1 MNIRTFLTATLL
13 FASVAVGLRA
23 GEPRNCNIIP
33 APQSL
38 TEGPGF
44 FTVTSGTRVSAPKA
58 PSVARILSDKLSRAT
73 GYNIPVS
80 RKGGKGAISF
90 VINKKIKGDE
100 AYTLTVTP
108 EMVRAEASTPHG
120 LWNAAQTFLQLLPP
134 QVESPTTV
142 SGIAWK
148 APACTIN
155 DSPRFAY
162 RGTLIDVCRHF
173 FTIDELKHQIDVLS
187 LYKINNLHLHLT
199 EDQGWRVEI
208 KKYPKLTEVGAWRDT
223 ENGRYGGFYTQ
234 EQLKDLVQYAADRYI
249 NIVPEF
255 EMPGHEL
262 AAIASY
268 PWLSCRG
275 EQVKTRSTWGVE
287 PIVMCPGKETTF
299 RFLEDVVDELVKIFP
314 SKYFHI
320 GGDEAP
326 RQEWA
331 KCPLC
336 QHLADSLGLK
346 AEKGRSREAQ
356 LQSYIIARMEKYI
369 GRYGKSIIGWD
380 EILEGGNLNKT
391 AIVMSWRGEEGGIAA
406 ANAGHEVIM
415 TPSTGGCYLDYYQGD
430 THIEPVSIGG
440 YAPLSKTYAYNPV
453 PASISDKGMGKYV
466 LGVQGNLWAEYIADK
481 ERQDYDLYPRILAIS
496 EVGWTNSENKD
507 FSAFAG
513 RVDNDAAVRMHL
525 HDVNFHIPLPEQDGI
540 SFDREAFT
548 DQAVLNFH
556 TTRPERMVYTTDGSE
571 PTATSAEY
579 TSPLKFTES
588 TVLKIRTV
596 LPSGF
601 MSAVRTIH
609 VNKEALS
616 PAVKPAAT
624 PAPGLKLRSAAGT
637 YYSSAEM
644 AGVTDWHEDVAPS
657 LRHIYRGEYGD
668 KDYAAIAEGY
678 VNVPADGI
686 YYFLSDNGEVWVDD
700 ELVVDNRALRV
711 RHSLHGGGSKAL
723 SAGLHKF
730 KVFFSR
736 YTADGF
742 PTEWADINVSMTTE
756 RGGFVAIDPKQ
767 LFH

>member
-23 GEPRNCNIIP
+23 GEPRNFNIIP

-38 TEGPGF
+38 TEGTGF

-108 EMVRAEASTPHG
+108 ERVRAEASTPHG

-380 EILEGGNLNKT
+380 EILSGGLTEN
-391 AIVMSWRGEEGGIAA
+391 AIVMSWRGTKGGIEAA
-406 ANAGHEVIM
+406 KQHHRVIM
-415 TPSTGGCYLDYYQGD
+415 SPNVYSYIDHPQLKDYSKQPQTTGSYQVSCSK
-430 THIEPVSIGG
+430 IYSFEPLI
-440 YAPLSKTYAYNPV
+440 PDQLTEEEQTC
-453 PASISDKGMGKYV
+453 I
-466 LGVQGNLWAEYIADK
+466 LGVQANLWTEHVAFPEHAFF
-481 ERQDYDLYPRILAIS
+481 QLLPRLGAMC
-496 EVGWTNSENKD
+496 EVQWCNPDQKD
-507 FSAFAG
+507 FESFKA
-513 RVDNDAAVRMHL
+513 R
-525 HDVNFHIPLPEQDGI
+525 LPQL
-540 SFDREAFT
+540 
-548 DQAVLNFH
+548 Q
-556 TTRPERMVYTTDGSE
+556 
-571 PTATSAEY
+571 
-579 TSPLKFTES
+579 
-588 TVLKIRTV
+588 
-596 LPSGF
+596 
-601 MSAVRTIH
+601 
-609 VNKEALS
+609 
-616 PAVKPAAT
+616 
-624 PAPGLKLRSAAGT
+624 KL
-637 YYSSAEM
+637 YDKL
-644 AGVTDWHEDVAPS
+644 GVTYCRSVE
-657 LRHIYRGEYGD
+657 
-668 KDYAAIAEGY
+668 
-678 VNVPADGI
+678 
-686 YYFLSDNGEVWVDD
+686 
-700 ELVVDNRALRV
+700 
-711 RHSLHGGGSKAL
+711 
-723 SAGLHKF
+723 
-730 KVFFSR
+730 
-736 YTADGF
+736 
-742 PTEWADINVSMTTE
+742 
-756 RGGFVAIDPKQ
+756 
-767 LFH
+767 